1 MFTLEFTAAFAV
13 QFCSA
18 IQFCSG
24 IYGKAYAAP
33 SAEICQSVSD
43 ISSEICEIVGLRVE
57 LA

>member
-1 MFTLEFTAAFAV
+1 MLTLEFTAAFAV

-18 IQFCSG
+18 ILRG

-33 SAEICQSVSD
+33 SAVICQSVSD
-43 ISSEICEIVGLRVE
+43 ISAEICEIVGLRVE